1 MLEFKIENEHVRK
14 LCYEGDTHTIYKELM
29 KAVCDVLLHM
39 RLENDEG
46 RIPYSNAVTEFGQ
59 NIAMLAQ
66 RTKVE
71 FDLIQKLHE
80 AGRSDT

>member
-1 MLEFKIENEHVRK
+1 MLEFKIENEHVCK
-14 LCYEGDTHTIYKELM
+14 LCYEGGTHTIYKELM

-66 RTKVE
+66 RNKAE
-71 FDLIQKLHE
+71 FDLIERLNE
-80 AGRSDT
+80 AGRSDK

>member
-14 LCYEGDTHTIYKELM
+14 LCYEVDTHTIYKELM

-66 RTKVE
+66 RNKAE
-71 FDLIQKLHE
+71 FDLIERLNE
-80 AGRSDT
+80 AGRSDK